1 MKLYCDLDGCV
12 ADFMLEVS
20 AQIHSLVKGDTII
33 IKPDDDIPL
42 DCFGYIV
49 SKSLGKKLEKYI
61 EANPD
66 RHSGDGIYPIDE
78 DEAKEKTCRSLIMA
92 IASQE
97 GFFRE
102 LLPLDNGLW
111 LAIKDA
117 QGLEF
122 LSATIGEYGHE
133 DKPHWVRT
141 VLQSDVPVIVKG
153 SRHEKI
159 DLVKDNA
166 ILIDDNSDTVQAWNK
181 AGGIGL
187 LFTGV
192 NTGEIVAS
200 LQELGAL

>member
-1 MKLYCDLDGCV
+1 MIDLDGCV

-33 IKPDDDIPL
+33 IKPDEDIPL

-122 LSATIGEYGHE
+122 LSATIGEYGYKE
-133 DKPHWVRT
+133 KEEWVRT
-141 VLQSDVPVIVKG
+141 VLQSDVPVIDQSLVCFERIHVSLQRRTGLWKKVSVSSCFKTPLG
-153 SRHEKI
+153 GFLFVSI
-159 DLVKDNA
+159 DL
-166 ILIDDNSDTVQAWNK
+166 I
-181 AGGIGL
+181 
-187 LFTGV
+187 
-192 NTGEIVAS
+192 
-200 LQELGAL
+200 